1 MTALIREADTDS
13 TPNLHTD
20 IELCRLTVVAPRTR
34 MDLALPVDATLADVL
49 PTLLR
54 HAGEDPNDP
63 AFLRGGWSLQRLGGP
78 PLDTA
83 RRLSAA
89 GIRDGDVLYLRHRD
103 AALPELAFDDVADA
117 TTAATRRD
125 GRGAWTSATTKLASV
140 LFGGV
145 FAVGAAAALVSTG
158 PSWVVPSAVLLTAA
172 ALAIGL
178 AAACAR
184 SFGSPD
190 AGLAVAGVAVTFG
203 FLGGVVLTAG
213 SGGWRSGGASALLVG
228 SAIALVLAGLAI
240 LAVGKGQYGFIGVL
254 ASASVGVVAAGAR
267 TLDVGGVAA
276 VAAITT
282 VVLLAGTPLLPA
294 LAARIA
300 RLPMPVLPLSA
311 DDIRHATDVMP
322 GRDVLER
329 ARAADRV
336 FSSLTA
342 ASAVTVAVCSG
353 WVVDGGSWY
362 GATLVA
368 VTGIALWLRARHFT
382 ARQQRSWLLCAGAVC
397 RGLAAQTLSNGG
409 STAVHVLVPV
419 VLLLG
424 AVLALVWGMWMAG
437 RRLTPYWGR
446 LGDVLEVLVC
456 CRSCRSPSA
465 SRAPTPRCRTSS
477 GRSHRQTRC
486 WRVQRRRPTRTAAT
500 TSTAEATPIA
510 MVRVVM
516 RFPTAP
522 ARSLSRAASYV
533 SCTCSPAASTRSR
546 PSAARCAAD
555 SLARPVTSAF
565 AVSASTV
572 AARSARIRSTSAWAW
587 STLPAEEVVVSL
599 LIGARAPSAR

>member
-1 MTALIREADTDS
+1 MTALMREADTDS
-13 TPNLHTD
+13 TADLRSD

-63 AFLRGGWSLQRLGGP
+63 AFLRGGWSLQRIGEP

-117 TTAATRRD
+117 TTTATRRD
-125 GRGAWTSATTKLASV
+125 GRGAWTTATTKLTSV

-145 FAVGAAAALVSTG
+145 FAIGAAAALVSTG
-158 PSWVVPSAVLLTAA
+158 PSWVLPSVVLLTAA
-172 ALAIGL
+172 VLGIGL

-184 SFGSPD
+184 SFGSAD
-190 AGLAVAGVAVTFG
+190 AGLAVAGVSVTFG

-213 SGGWRSGGASALLVG
+213 SGSWRSGGASALLVG
-228 SAIALVLAGLAI
+228 SAIVLVLAGLAI
-240 LAVGKGQYGFIGVL
+240 LAVGKGQYGFVGVL
-254 ASASVGVVAAGAR
+254 AAASVGVVAAGAR
-267 TLDVGGVAA
+267 TLEIGGVAT
-276 VAAITT
+276 VAAVTT

-322 GRDVLER
+322 GRDVLAR

-336 FSSLTA
+336 FTSLTA
-342 ASAVTVAVCSG
+342 AGAVMLAVCSG
-353 WVVDGGSWY
+353 WVVDDHSWF
-362 GATLVA
+362 GTTLAAVA
-368 VTGIALWLRARHFT
+368 GIALWLRARHFT
-382 ARQQRSWLLCAGAVC
+382 ARQQRGWLLCAGTVC
-397 RGLAAQTLSNGG
+397 LGLTVRTLAAGN

-419 VLLLG
+419 VLLVG
-424 AVLALVWGMWMAG
+424 AVVALVWGVRMAG

-446 LGDVLEVLVC
+446 LGDVLEVLVLL
-456 CRSCRSPSA
+456 SVVPLA
-465 SRAPTPRCRTSS
+465 LGVA
-477 GRSHRQTRC
+477 GAY
-486 WRVQRRRPTRTAAT
+486 TAMQN
-500 TSTAEATPIA
+500 I
-510 MVRVVM
+510 
-516 RFPTAP
+516 F
-522 ARSLSRAASYV
+522 
-533 SCTCSPAASTRSR
+533 
-546 PSAARCAAD
+546 
-555 SLARPVTSAF
+555 
-565 AVSASTV
+565 
-572 AARSARIRSTSAWAW
+572 
-587 STLPAEEVVVSL
+587 
-599 LIGARAPSAR
+599 G